1 MPTTKTM
8 NVDYEPMP
16 FIRAENHSLV
26 SELLSKQDVLI
37 ANTGRIICMNYTKWL
52 YYIQSVREKALTL
65 ELTAAFFT
73 LLNSLPQKKSH
84 GSNVRTR
91 KSVCQEIPM

>member
-37 ANTGRIICMNYTKWL
+37 ANTGRIICYEL
-52 YYIQSVREKALTL
+52 YKMIVLYSKCA
-65 ELTAAFFT
+65 
-73 LLNSLPQKKSH
+73 
-84 GSNVRTR
+84 
-91 KSVCQEIPM
+91 